1 MSWESIV
8 KSSDGYWKPEK
19 SSWDFCGGC
28 CLGGNKEDGYK
39 GKKQVYENEKK
50 ISHHWTHEDDQKLLR
65 LARKYNCD
73 WDTVSLKFK
82 SKTPGQL
89 QRRWESKINP
99 ELQAKSWTEPESI
112 LLRELILKNG
122 YDWEFIVPH
131 FKGRNAKDL
140 SKIFNST
147 ILPRLTQHELLLL
160 QDLVS
165 PKTEESM
172 DLESSLNDS
181 NLSALQKRVE
191 RLQAEMKETMEQID
205 KLESDM
211 CESISLLD

>member
-1 MSWESIV
+1 MSWENIV

-19 SSWDFCGGC
+19 SAWDFCGGC
-28 CLGGNKEDGYK
+28 CLGDKKTEGNK

-50 ISHHWTHEDDQKLLR
+50 ISHHWSYEDDQKLLR
-65 LARKYNCD
+65 LARKYNFD

-82 SKTPGQL
+82 DKTPGQL
-89 QRRWESKINP
+89 QRRWEFKINP
-99 ELQAKSWTEPESI
+99 ELKVKPWTEPEDI

-131 FKGRNAKDL
+131 FKGRNANDL
-140 SKIFNST
+140 SKRFNSK
-147 ILPRLTQHELLLL
+147 ILPRLTQQELLLL

-165 PKTEESM
+165 PKTDNSM
-172 DLESSLNDS
+172 DIESSLNDS
-181 NLSALQKRVE
+181 NLSVLQKRIE
-191 RLQAEMKETMEQID
+191 RLQVEMKETMEQID

-211 CESISLLD
+211 CESNSLLD